1 MLLGHCNYWD
11 KLLNKTVMKILLRL
25 IKVLL
30 AICLIPVWFIVM
42 VFGILIVTPTIMI
55 VDLFKYIITG
65 KGGLTE
71 WFVLDNEGIFSF
83 EGFTYGWV
91 VYLSEWYDKKILK
104 IGDKK

>member
-1 MLLGHCNYWD
+1 MR
-11 KLLNKTVMKILLRL
+11 ILLRL

-42 VFGILIVTPTIMI
+42 VFGFLIVTPTIMI
-55 VDLFKYIITG
+55 ADLFKYIITG

-83 EGFTYGWV
+83 EGLTLGWV
-91 VYLSEWYDKKILK
+91 VCLSKWYDKKFLK
-104 IGDKK
+104 KS

>member
-1 MLLGHCNYWD
+1 MR
-11 KLLNKTVMKILLRL
+11 ILLRL
-25 IKVLL
+25 IKVIL

-42 VFGILIVTPTIMI
+42 VFGYLIVTPIIMI

-71 WFVLDNEGIFSF
+71 WFVLDSEGIFSF

-91 VYLSEWYDKKILK
+91 VCLSEWYDKKFLK
-104 IGDKK
+104 IGNKK

>member
-1 MLLGHCNYWD
+1 MR
-11 KLLNKTVMKILLRL
+11 ILLRL

-42 VFGILIVTPTIMI
+42 GFGFLIVTPTIMI

-71 WFVLDNEGIFSF
+71 WFLFDSDGIFSF
-83 EGFTYGWV
+83 EGFTFGWV
-91 VYLSEWYDKKILK
+91 ECLSEWYDKKILK
-104 IGDKK
+104 KS

>member
-1 MLLGHCNYWD
+1 
-11 KLLNKTVMKILLRL
+11 MKILLRL